1 MVLPDGLELGR
12 GGPSSRG
19 PAAVSG
25 SGPSPGR
32 EGLQKAE
39 PGRTRVWLQSR
50 AVPGGGQQRMEPQKP
65 APRWGGVGPRMDA
78 EPS

>member
-1 MVLPDGLELGR
+1 MGWSWGGAGRAPEPCCRLGVW
-12 GGPSSRG
+12 
-19 PAAVSG
+19 AQ
-25 SGPSPGR
+25 PGAR